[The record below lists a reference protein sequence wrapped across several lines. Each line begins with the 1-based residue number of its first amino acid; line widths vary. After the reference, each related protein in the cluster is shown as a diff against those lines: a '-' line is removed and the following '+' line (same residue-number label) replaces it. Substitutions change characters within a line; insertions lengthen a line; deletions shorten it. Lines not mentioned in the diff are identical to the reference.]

1 VIPFVEDQH
10 RRRPWHP
17 AHTALTAADTMGGM
31 ASAAYRM
38 VATDLD
44 GTVVRSD
51 GTISARTRSAL
62 GAADAAGAVIVLVT
76 GRPPRWLVGIAD
88 QTGHRGMAICANGA
102 LVYDLATDAVVGSHP
117 LPVETLRHLVDV
129 LRSAIPGIAFAV
141 ERADAGFLHEPA
153 YHPRWDSDQKIIQ
166 AEIDA
171 LLAEPAAKLLARHT
185 SYDADDLLAAA
196 RVAVGD
202 EAVATLTHSSRDGLL
217 EISAA
222 GVSKASALADLA
234 GSHGIPA
241 SEVIAFGD
249 MPNDLPMLAWAGH
262 SVAVANAHPE
272 VLEAADEV
280 TARNDDD
287 GVARVLEREFGR
299 GGETSARAAGLS

>member
-1 VIPFVEDQH
+1 LE
-10 RRRPWHP
+10 
-17 AHTALTAADTMGGM
+17 
-31 ASAAYRM
+31 
-38 VATDLD
+38 
-44 GTVVRSD
+44 
-51 GTISARTRSAL
+51 
-62 GAADAAGAVIVLVT
+62 
-76 GRPPRWLVGIAD
+76 GIAD
-88 QTGHRGMAICANGA
+88 QTGHHGLAICANGA
-102 LVYDLATDAVVGSHP
+102 VVFDLTSESVVGSHP
-117 LPVETLRHLVDV
+117 LPVATLQHLVEV

-141 ERADAGFLHEPA
+141 ERVDSGFLHEAA
-153 YHPRWDSDQKIIQ
+153 YHPRWDSDQEIIR
-166 AEIDA
+166 AEIEA
-171 LLAEPAAKLLARHT
+171 LLAEPAAKLLARHG
-185 SYDADDLLAAA
+185 SFNADDLLAAA
-196 RVAVGD
+196 RDAVGD

-234 GSHGIPA
+234 AEHGISA
-241 SEVIAFGD
+241 SEVLAFGD

-299 GGETSARAAGLS
+299 GGASS